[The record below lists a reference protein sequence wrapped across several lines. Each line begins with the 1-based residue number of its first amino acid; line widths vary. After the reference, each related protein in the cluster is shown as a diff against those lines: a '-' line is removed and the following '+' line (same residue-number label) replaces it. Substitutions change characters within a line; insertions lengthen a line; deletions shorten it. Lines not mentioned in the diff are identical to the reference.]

1 MTQEGSVRIRV
12 GNDGE
17 SDGNLIIPGL
27 FLYILFLS
35 RYQDVIVGWHLA
47 FLFLVVLLHLKLQIM
62 TRIVNS
68 SVKQE
73 GIVLI

>member
-1 MTQEGSVRIRV
+1 MSLVMRATRKFMMTQEGSVRIRV

-35 RYQDVIVGWHLA
+35 RYQDVIVG
-47 FLFLVVLLHLKLQIM
+47 
-62 TRIVNS
+62 
-68 SVKQE
+68 
-73 GIVLI
+73 